1 MKTLSE
7 QNLFVYRGL
16 TVFQL
21 RTDEHKL
28 RDAMERTIN
37 RVMASIRDLQSPV
50 KSSKLRQVSTSFA

>member
-28 RDAMERTIN
+28 RDAIERTIN

>member
-7 QNLFVYRGL
+7 QTSFVYRGL

-28 RDAMERTIN
+28 RDAMERTTD